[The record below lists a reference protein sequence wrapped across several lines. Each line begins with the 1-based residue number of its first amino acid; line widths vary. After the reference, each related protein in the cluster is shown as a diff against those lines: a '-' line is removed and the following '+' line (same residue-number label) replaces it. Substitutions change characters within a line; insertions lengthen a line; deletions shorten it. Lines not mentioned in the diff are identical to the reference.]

1 MNVKNIVVFG
11 STGRTSRHLINQ
23 ALANGYNVTAFAR
36 DTARLPTGDQ
46 NLKVAQD
53 DIRDPRQVEEAIKG
67 QDAVL
72 SALGQT
78 PGSSPD
84 VLSVAVSHIVPA
96 MKAHGVDRLVFQ
108 TGAGVAD
115 PRDQP
120 SFGSRVI
127 VPLLK
132 LLSPKVLADA
142 ENAVATIRG
151 SDVDWIVVRV
161 PRLSDAPAKGQYQ
174 SGYLRPGFTPV
185 SRADVANFMLKQLT
199 DDTYLRQAP
208 IVSY

>member
-1 MNVKNIVVFG
+1 MTPKRIAVFG
-11 STGRTSRHLINQ
+11 ATGRTGRPLVDQ
-23 ALANGYNVTAFAR
+23 ALAAGYHVTAFAR
-36 DTARLPTGDQ
+36 NPAKLPISHERLTVVQGDI
-46 NLKVAQD
+46 N
-53 DIRDPRQVEEAIKG
+53 DPDRIAEAVKG

-78 PGSSPD
+78 SNSTGD
-84 VLSVAVSHIVPA
+84 VLAVAATHIITA

-115 PRDQP
+115 PKDQP

-142 ENAVATIRG
+142 ERAVETIRR
-151 SDVDWIVVRV
+151 SDVDWIIVRV
-161 PRLSDAPAKGQYQ
+161 PRLSDAPARGAYRT
-174 SGYLRPGFTPV
+174 GYLRPGFTPV
-185 SRADVANFMLKQLT
+185 SRADVANFMLKQIA

-208 IVSY
+208 IVS